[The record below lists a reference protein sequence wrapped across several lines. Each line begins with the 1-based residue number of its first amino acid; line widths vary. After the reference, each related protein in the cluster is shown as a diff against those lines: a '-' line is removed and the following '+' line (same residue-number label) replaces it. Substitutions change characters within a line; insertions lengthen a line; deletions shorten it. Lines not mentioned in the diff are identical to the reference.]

1 MGNITLSF
9 TNSQKAKNE
18 SHKEKVIL
26 TYHEYIPE
34 QKEYYSYIDAN
45 GNEKTF
51 NDPSYMISKISSSKT
66 IAKKVSVSK
75 VDLSFVPGKEPSD
88 YQQEYFTYNEGKLFL
103 DKPIYNELE
112 NTYIGVFNIVKT
124 YDKEI
129 KLYEE
134 N

>member
-1 MGNITLSF
+1 MGNINLSF
-9 TNSQKAKNE
+9 ANSQKANDE
-18 SHKEKVIL
+18 SQKEKVIL

-34 QKEYYSYIDAN
+34 QKEYYTFIDAN
-45 GNEKTF
+45 GNEKIF
-51 NDPSYMISKISSSKT
+51 DDKSYTISKISSSKT

-75 VDLSFVPGKEPSD
+75 VDLSFVPAKKHSD
-88 YQQEYFTYNEGKLFL
+88 YVQEYFTYNDGQVFL
-103 DKPIYNELE
+103 DKPIYNELD
-112 NTYIGVFNIVKT
+112 NSYIGIFNKIKT